1 VHHLAFLLC
10 SFVWGGSF
18 ILMDRA
24 GHAFGPV
31 AIALGRMTGGAA
43 AIAVYCL
50 AKRTW
55 APISGRDVGHLALVA
70 LLANVWPY
78 VVQPYVMRQTG
89 EHGFIGMMVAF
100 VPLATIAVSIPMLG
114 LWPSRRQLVGVLGGL
129 VCTGLIVWDGTHRG
143 MTPKLLALAM
153 STPLSYALGNTY
165 IKWKLDHLP
174 AAPLTAAFLA
184 IGAAS
189 LVPLELS
196 PGLTARLQLTGPPS
210 PADWPLSIA
219 ALATLGVVGT
229 GICVLIFVHLI
240 KTQGPLF
247 AGMVTY
253 VIPVVALMWGQFDRE
268 RLTAA
273 QVAAIVGVLAMVA
286 LVQWRATTAAEI
298 AELAPTGEPPV

>member
-1 VHHLAFLLC
+1 VPHLAFLLC
-10 SFVWGGSF
+10 CFVWGGSF

-31 AIALGRMTGGAA
+31 AIGMGRMAGGAA
-43 AIAVYCL
+43 TIALYCL

-55 APISGRDVGHLALVA
+55 APISRRDIGHLALVA

-78 VVQPYVMRQTG
+78 VVQPYVMRHTG
-89 EHGFIGMMVAF
+89 EHGFIGMMVAL
-100 VPLATIAVSIPMLG
+100 VPLATIGVSIPMLG
-114 LWPSRRQLVGVLGGL
+114 LWPSRRQLVGVIGGL
-129 VCTGLIVWDGTHRG
+129 ICTGLIVWDGTHRG

-196 PGLTARLQLTGPPS
+196 PGMLNRLQLTGPPT
-210 PADWPLSIA
+210 PADLPLAIA
-219 ALATLGVVGT
+219 ALTTLGVVGT

-253 VIPVVALMWGQFDRE
+253 VIPVVALMWGQFDKE

-286 LVQWRATTAAEI
+286 LVQWRATTPAEI
-298 AELAPTGEPPV
+298 RELAPTGEPPA

>member
-1 VHHLAFLLC
+1 
-10 SFVWGGSF
+10 
-18 ILMDRA
+18 
-24 GHAFGPV
+24 
-31 AIALGRMTGGAA
+31 
-43 AIAVYCL
+43 
-50 AKRTW
+50 
-55 APISGRDVGHLALVA
+55 
-70 LLANVWPY
+70 
-78 VVQPYVMRQTG
+78 
-89 EHGFIGMMVAF
+89 
-100 VPLATIAVSIPMLG
+100 
-114 LWPSRRQLVGVLGGL
+114 
-129 VCTGLIVWDGTHRG
+129 
-143 MTPKLLALAM
+143 MTPGLLALAM

-196 PGLTARLQLTGPPS
+196 PGLINRLQLTGPPT
-210 PADWPLSIA
+210 PTDWPLAIA

-268 RLTAA
+268 RLTTT

-286 LVQWRATTAAEI
+286 LVQWRATTPAEI
-298 AELAPTGEPPV
+298 KELAPTGEPPV

>member
-1 VHHLAFLLC
+1 
-10 SFVWGGSF
+10 
-18 ILMDRA
+18 MDRA
-24 GHAFGPV
+24 GLAFGPV
-31 AIALGRMTGGAA
+31 AIGMGRMAGGAA
-43 AIAVYCL
+43 TIAVYCL
-50 AKRTW
+50 ATRSW
-55 APISGRDVGHLALVA
+55 ARISRHDIGHLALVA

-78 VVQPYVMRQTG
+78 VIQPYVMRHAG

-114 LWPSRRQLVGVLGGL
+114 LWPSRRQLVGVIGGL

-143 MTPKLLALAM
+143 MTPGILALAM

-184 IGAAS
+184 IGASS
-189 LVPLELS
+189 LVPLEAAPRL
-196 PGLTARLQLTGPPS
+196 LDRLQLSGPPT
-210 PADWPLSIA
+210 PTDWPLAIA
-219 ALATLGVVGT
+219 ALLTLGVVGT

-268 RLTAA
+268 RLTAT
-273 QVAAIVGVLAMVA
+273 QVAAIAGVLSMVA
-286 LVQWRATTAAEI
+286 LVQWRATTPEEI
-298 AELAPTGEPPV
+298 AELAPTGEPPA

>member
-1 VHHLAFLLC
+1 LLC
-10 SFVWGGSF
+10 CFVWGGSF

-31 AIALGRMTGGAA
+31 AIGMGRMVGGAA

-50 AKRTW
+50 ATRSW
-55 APISGRDVGHLALVA
+55 APLSRRDIGHLALVA

-114 LWPSRRQLVGVLGGL
+114 LWPSRRQLVGVIGGL

-143 MTPKLLALAM
+143 MTPRLLALAM

-184 IGAAS
+184 LGAAS

-196 PGLTARLQLTGPPS
+196 PELLNRLQLTGPPT
-210 PADWPLSIA
+210 PADWPLAIG

-268 RLTAA
+268 RLTTT
-273 QVAAIVGVLAMVA
+273 QVAAIAGVLSMVA
-286 LVQWRATTAAEI
+286 LVQWRATSPAEI
-298 AELAPTGEPPV
+298 AELAPTGEPPA

>member
-1 VHHLAFLLC
+1 LLC
-10 SFVWGGSF
+10 CFVWGGSF

-31 AIALGRMTGGAA
+31 EIGMGRMIGGAA

-50 AKRTW
+50 ATRRW
-55 APISGRDVGHLALVA
+55 APLSRRDIGHLALVA

-114 LWPSRRQLVGVLGGL
+114 LWPSRRQLLGVIGGL

-143 MTPKLLALAM
+143 MTPRLLVLAM

-184 IGAAS
+184 IGALS
-189 LVPLELS
+189 LVPLEFS
-196 PGLTARLQLTGPPS
+196 PRLVHRLQLTGPAW
-210 PADWPLSIA
+210 PADWPLAIA

-268 RLTAA
+268 RLTAT
-273 QVAAIVGVLAMVA
+273 QVAAIAGVLAMVA
-286 LVQWRATTAAEI
+286 LVQWRATSPTEI
-298 AELAPTGEPPV
+298 AEFAPTGEPPA